1 MQRLI
6 QGKQSMRADTRQRG
20 MTLIEMTVILAVIT
34 ILSGM
39 LAPSI
44 LQFIEDSKVTRAR
57 SDVQAIAVGITRFY
71 QDTGHFPVTFDSI
84 QGSIGTRFIDI
95 LVSHGKPPRLRRATG
110 TSGISHAGLVSS
122 VGLRSASAGDLGR
135 WAAGQ
140 MDYLDNYLMKNR
152 AGYLL
157 RGPGGNLGWNG
168 PYLNSDTGA
177 DPWGNQYMVNVAY
190 LDSNP
195 GVADA
200 LGYSK
205 NAVFVLCAGPNQ
217 VLETPFTQ
225 PIVDADIFGDDIGVR
240 IR

>member
-1 MQRLI
+1 
-6 QGKQSMRADTRQRG
+6 MRAKTKERG
-20 MTLIEMTVILAVIT
+20 MTLIETTVILAVIT

-57 SDVQAIAVGITRFY
+57 NDVQAIANGILRFY

-84 QGSIGTRFIDI
+84 QGSLGSRYIDV
-95 LVSHGKPPRLRRATG
+95 LVSDGNPPRLG
-110 TSGISHAGLVSS
+110 GSGRQESIIHA
-122 VGLRSASAGDLGR
+122 DLGHAAASRLASNGDVVR

-140 MDYLDNYLMKNR
+140 MDYLDDHLIKNR
-152 AGYLL
+152 AGFLL
-157 RGPGGNLGWNG
+157 RGPNNSHGWNG
-168 PYLNSDTGA
+168 PYLNSDIGT
-177 DPWGNQYMVNVAY
+177 DPWGNQYMVNAAY
-190 LDSNP
+190 LDSSP

-200 LGYSK
+200 MGYSK
-205 NAVFVLCAGPNQ
+205 SAVYVLCAGPNQ

-225 PIVDADIFGDDIGVR
+225 PIVNADIFADDIGTR